1 MMLINDVTIDDIYD
15 FIETGNPDNAPEHI
29 VEYLELLTRVD
40 GMIRRIGKFGSKN
53 AVVKHIVLVEK
64 LFGQNLSHYK
74 ASKIYNEALEY
85 FFNDAEVSKNAW
97 RNFYAN
103 IIEQEINFS
112 RQIKKD
118 TQDSKRIVDM
128 AKTAA
133 ELRGVFDQDKEEL
146 PDELFRKQF
155 VVYSTKAEELGL
167 PKVDRNVLK
176 QMIDTKI
183 PDLSEKEKLRIYQE
197 ADIVPFEVFPN
208 VEKDPRKN

>member
-1 MMLINDVTIDDIYD
+1 MLINDVTIDDIYD
-15 FIETGNPDNAPEHI
+15 FIESGNPDNAPEHI

-40 GMIRRIGKFGSKN
+40 GMIRRIDKFGSKN

-64 LFGQNLSHYK
+64 LFGHKLSYYK

-85 FFNDAEVSKNAW
+85 FFNDVEVSKKAW

-103 IIEQEINFS
+103 IIEQEINFA

-133 ELRGVFDQDKEEL
+133 ELRGVFDEDKEEL
-146 PDELFRKQF
+146 PDELFRKPF
-155 VVYSTKAEELGL
+155 VVYSTKVEELGL
-167 PKVDRNVLK
+167 PKVDRNRLK
-176 QMIDTKI
+176 EMIDTKI

>member
-1 MMLINDVTIDDIYD
+1 MLINEVTLDDIYD

-40 GMIRRIGKFGSKN
+40 GMIRRIDKFGSKN

-64 LFGQNLSHYK
+64 LFGQKLSYYK
-74 ASKIYNEALEY
+74 ASKIYSEAIEY
-85 FFNDAEVSKNAW
+85 FFSDAEVSKKAW
-97 RNFYAN
+97 GNFYAN
-103 IIEQEINFS
+103 IIDQEINFA

-118 TQDSKRIVDM
+118 GQDSKRIVEM
-128 AKTAA
+128 AKVAA
-133 ELRGVFDQDKEEL
+133 EIRGVFDEDKEEL
-146 PDELFRKQF
+146 PDELFRKPF

-197 ADIVPFEVFPN
+197 ADIVQFEVFPN
-208 VEKDPRKN
+208 VEKDPRKS

>member
-1 MMLINDVTIDDIYD
+1 MLINEVTLDDIYD

-40 GMIRRIGKFGSKN
+40 GMIRRIDKFGSKN

-64 LFGQNLSHYK
+64 LFGQKLSYYK
-74 ASKIYNEALEY
+74 ASKIYSEAIEY
-85 FFNDAEVSKNAW
+85 FFSDAEVSKKAW
-97 RNFYAN
+97 GNFYAN
-103 IIEQEINFS
+103 IIDQEINFA

-118 TQDSKRIVDM
+118 GQDSKRIVDM
-128 AKTAA
+128 AKVAA
-133 ELRGVFDQDKEEL
+133 EIRGVFEEDKEEL

-167 PKVDRNVLK
+167 PKVDRNRLK
-176 QMIDTKI
+176 EIIDTKI

-197 ADIVPFEVFPN
+197 ADIVQFEVFPD
-208 VEKDPRKN
+208 VEKDPRKI

>member
-1 MMLINDVTIDDIYD
+1 MLINEVTLEDIYD
-15 FIETGNPDNAPEHI
+15 FIESGNPDNAPEHI

-40 GMIRRIGKFGSKN
+40 GMIRRIDKFGSKN

-64 LFGQNLSHYK
+64 LFGQKLSYYK
-74 ASKIYNEALEY
+74 ASKIYSEAIEY
-85 FFNDAEVSKNAW
+85 FFSDAEVSKKAW
-97 RNFYAN
+97 GNFYAN
-103 IIEQEINFS
+103 IIDQEINFA

-118 TQDSKRIVDM
+118 GQDSKRIVDM
-128 AKTAA
+128 AKVAA
-133 ELRGVFDQDKEEL
+133 EIRGVFDEDKEEL
-146 PDELFRKQF
+146 PDELFRKPF

-197 ADIVPFEVFPN
+197 ADIVQFEVFPN
-208 VEKDPRKN
+208 VEKDPRKS

>member
-1 MMLINDVTIDDIYD
+1 MLINEVTLDDIYD
-15 FIETGNPDNAPEHI
+15 FIESGNPDNAPEHI

-40 GMIRRIGKFGSKN
+40 GMIRRIAKFGSKN

-64 LFGQNLSHYK
+64 LFGQKLSYYK
-74 ASKIYNEALEY
+74 ASKIYNEAIEY
-85 FFNDAEVSKNAW
+85 FFNDADVSKKAW

-103 IIEQEINFS
+103 IMDQEITFS

-128 AKTAA
+128 AKSAA
-133 ELRGVFDQDKEEL
+133 ELRGVYEEDKEDL
-146 PDELFRKQF
+146 PDELFRSPF
-155 VVYSTKAEELGL
+155 VVYSTKPEELGL
-167 PKVDRNVLK
+167 PKVDRNRLK
-176 QMIDTKI
+176 EMIDKKI
-183 PDLSEKEKLRIYQE
+183 PELSEKEKLRIYQE

>member
-1 MMLINDVTIDDIYD
+1 MLINEVTLDDIYD
-15 FIETGNPDNAPEHI
+15 FIESGNPDNAPEHI

-40 GMIRRIGKFGSKN
+40 GMIRRIAKFGSKN

-64 LFGQNLSHYK
+64 LFGQKLSYYK
-74 ASKIYNEALEY
+74 ASKIYNEAIEY
-85 FFNDAEVSKNAW
+85 FFNDADVSKKAW

-103 IIEQEINFS
+103 IMDQEITFS

-128 AKTAA
+128 AKSAA
-133 ELRGVFDQDKEEL
+133 ELRGVYEEDKEEL
-146 PDELFRKQF
+146 PDELFRSPF
-155 VVYSTKAEELGL
+155 VVYSTKADELGL
-167 PKVDRNVLK
+167 PKVDRNRLK
-176 QMIDTKI
+176 EMIDKKI
-183 PDLSEKEKLRIYQE
+183 PELSEKEKLRIYQE